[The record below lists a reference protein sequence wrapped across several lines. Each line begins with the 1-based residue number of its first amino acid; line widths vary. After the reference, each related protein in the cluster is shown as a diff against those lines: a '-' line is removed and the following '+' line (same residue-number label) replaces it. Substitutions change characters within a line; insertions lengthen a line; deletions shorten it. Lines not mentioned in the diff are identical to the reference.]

1 MAVQLRAPPTDLA
14 AITAQEAASVFPHFT
29 AATAWTLG
37 NIIRTKLV
45 SLTASTGRPAVISIT
60 LANANQP
67 LFFTA
72 VGSGTLPD
80 NDFWVSRKRK
90 VVLRWGCSTWQY
102 RHKMIAKNP
111 KGDPEETLKTFFAL
125 GESAGEYAIHGG
137 GFPVKVKGVEGIV
150 GVIVV
155 SGLTMEQDHQVIVE
169 SIEEYLGGVGSGQ
182 YKE

>member
-1 MAVQLRAPPTDLA
+1 MAVQLRAPPTNLQGIA
-14 AITAQEAASVFPHFT
+14 AQEAACVFPHFT
-29 AATAWTLG
+29 AGTAWTLG

-45 SLTASTGRPAVISIT
+45 SLTASTGRPAVVSIT

-72 VGSGTLPD
+72 VGAGTLPD
-80 NDFWVSRKRK
+80 NDFWVARKRR

-102 RHKMIAKNP
+102 RHKMIGKNP
-111 KGDPEETLKTFFAL
+111 RGDPEETLQKFFVL
-125 GESAGEYAIHGG
+125 GEAAGEYAIHGG
-137 GFPVKVKGVEGIV
+137 GFPVKVAKVEGVV

-155 SGLTMEQDHQVIVE
+155 SGLTMEQDHEVIVE
-169 SIEEYLGGVGSGQ
+169 SIEEYLKGVESGQ